1 MENEIIKHIE
11 SIISEPVTDE
21 KHILQQLKKVIR
33 DVESQSRIIRNPKSV
48 SDLCAETIQL
58 IEDHPKGDFFTTGF
72 ENYDNEFGGLSAGEF
87 IVVGG
92 RPAMGKTQMLVTM
105 ALHLS
110 LTQPV
115 LYYTFDLSET
125 YLSYRFISGITAV
138 PSTSIVQRKL
148 TDEEKSKLTTVE
160 SEMEKR
166 QLYIMDGGKLNL
178 YAFKEHCSQQ
188 IVEQGF
194 KVVIIDYLQL
204 MTANNNYRS
213 REAEISEIVRE
224 FKDIARNN
232 NVCVIASS
240 QLNRSVESRGGSRRP
255 ILSDLRDSGA
265 IEQDAD
271 KVLFIYRPEYY
282 GLDLFEDGNS
292 TDCVIELIVAK
303 NRIGSTGSIHLLRDK
318 NFTKIFSDVKYLK
331 ELSFS
336 DKRLEE
342 FDTPF

>member
-1 MENEIIKHIE
+1 MENEITKQIE

-33 DVESQSRIIRNPKSV
+33 DAETQSSIERNSKSI

-58 IEDHPKGDFFTTGF
+58 IENHPSGDLFKTGF
-72 ENYDNEFGGLSAGEF
+72 ENYDNQFGGLSAGEF
-87 IVVGG
+87 VVIGG

-110 LTQPV
+110 LNQPV
-115 LYYTFDLSET
+115 LYYTYDLSET
-125 YLSYRFISGITAV
+125 YLSYRFISGITAI
-138 PSTSIVQRKL
+138 PGTNLVQHKL
-148 TDEEKSKLTTVE
+148 ADDEKSRLSTVE

-166 QLYIMDGGKLNL
+166 QLFIMDGGKLNL
-178 YAFKEHCSQQ
+178 YAFIEHCSKQ
-188 IVEQGF
+188 IVEKGV

-204 MTANNNYRS
+204 MTASNNYRS
-213 REAEISEIVRE
+213 RDSEISEIVRE
-224 FKDIARNN
+224 FKNIATNN

-240 QLNRSVESRGGSRRP
+240 QLNRTVESRGGTRRP

-282 GLDLFEDGNS
+282 GLDVFEDGNS
-292 TDCVIELIVAK
+292 TDCVIELILAK
-303 NRIGSTGSIHLLRDK
+303 NRIGNTGSIHLLRDK
-318 NFTKIFSDVKYLK
+318 SFTRIFSDEKYLK
-331 ELSFS
+331 KLSFS

-342 FDTPF
+342 FDMPF